1 MKEKLKL
8 GSIEHEAEL
17 CRRAFKGVKTGAFV
31 LHCHHEIL
39 AETLTE
45 DAENR
50 IAYILSSKSRREM
63 ALRLHLFRP
72 VSEVR
77 LKKFKKVYADQEK
90 AEAVWRK
97 AEAERKKAYA
107 VWRKAEAEWKKAYVD
122 WQKAEAER
130 KRTYAVWRKAYG
142 DWEKAYYDLAI
153 LVHEKCCQPECPW
166 DGKTIFPVIKF
177 RGRP

>member
-1 MKEKLKL
+1 
-8 GSIEHEAEL
+8 
-17 CRRAFKGVKTGAFV
+17 
-31 LHCHHEIL
+31 
-39 AETLTE
+39 
-45 DAENR
+45 
-50 IAYILSSKSRREM
+50 M

-90 AEAVWRK
+90 AEADWQK

-107 VWRKAEAEWKKAYVD
+107 VWR
-122 WQKAEAER
+122 KAEAER

>member
-90 AEAVWRK
+90 AEA
-97 AEAERKKAYA
+97 
-107 VWRKAEAEWKKAYVD
+107 D

-153 LVHEKCCQPECPW
+153 LVHEKYCQPECPW